1 MEQHEQEIK
10 KSGIARRG
18 FASLNSEERRNISS
32 KGGHAAHK
40 KGTAHKFTP
49 EEARLAGRKGGEK
62 TSQNRAYM
70 AEIGKR
76 GGEASHAGRNRN
88 NSTDT
93 PVTENNQPT
102 NGPGNS
108 TDLNREE
115 NLLNRAS

>member
-18 FASLNSEERRNISS
+18 FASLNSDERRSISS

-40 KGTAHKFTP
+40 KGTAHKFSP

-70 AEIGKR
+70 AEIGKK

-88 NSTDT
+88 SKNESDDSNNPSTNNSQDNS
-93 PVTENNQPT
+93 PDFNQ
-102 NGPGNS
+102 
-108 TDLNREE
+108 EE